1 MRAGRIGVN
10 FFFAIIRRTDGIGM
24 KKLRQKT
31 RLDLVRSRD
40 IASQEEL
47 LENLVARK
55 IEVSQSTLSR
65 DIQELGL
72 AKSGGVYTVIE
83 SEPVKTSDDT
93 TVRRLLREFLLDVA
107 VAQNLVVL
115 KSGPGNASV
124 ISQAVDDAGW
134 PEIVGSIAGENTV
147 FVAVRNPKEAREIA
161 DRILAYLQ

>member
-1 MRAGRIGVN
+1 
-10 FFFAIIRRTDGIGM
+10 M

-31 RLDLVRSRD
+31 ILDLVRSRE

-47 LENLVARK
+47 LESLLARK

-72 AKSGGVYTVIE
+72 AKSGGVYTVMG
-83 SEPVKTSDDT
+83 SQPAPASDET
-93 TVRRLLREFLLDVA
+93 IRRLLREFLLEVA

>member
-1 MRAGRIGVN
+1 
-10 FFFAIIRRTDGIGM
+10 M

-31 RLDLVRSRD
+31 ILDLVRNHEIS
-40 IASQEEL
+40 SQEEL
-47 LENLVARK
+47 LENLLARK

-83 SEPVKTSDDT
+83 SQPAPASDET
-93 TVRRLLREFLLDVA
+93 IRRLLREFLMDVA

-124 ISQAVDDAGW
+124 VSQAIDDAGW

-161 DRILAYLQ
+161 DRILSYLQ

>member
-1 MRAGRIGVN
+1 
-10 FFFAIIRRTDGIGM
+10 M

-31 RLDLVRSRD
+31 ILDLVRSRE

-47 LENLVARK
+47 LENLLARK

-72 AKSGGVYTVIE
+72 AKSGGVYTVIG
-83 SEPVKTSDDT
+83 SQPAPASDET
-93 TVRRLLREFLLDVA
+93 IRRLLREFLLEVA

-124 ISQAVDDAGW
+124 VSQAIDDAGW

-147 FVAVRNPKEAREIA
+147 FVAVRNPREAREIA
-161 DRILAYLQ
+161 DRILTYLQ